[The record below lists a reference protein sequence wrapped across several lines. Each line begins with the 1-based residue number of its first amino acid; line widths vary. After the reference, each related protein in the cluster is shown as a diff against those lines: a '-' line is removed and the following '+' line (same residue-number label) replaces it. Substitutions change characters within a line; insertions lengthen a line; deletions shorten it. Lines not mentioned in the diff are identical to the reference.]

1 MGAALSVMANWI
13 LGITGGIGSGKT
25 AATDYFQTLGIVV
38 VDADVVAREVVQP
51 GQCALTAI
59 VQHFGQDVLAADGS
73 LDRRKLREIVFA
85 DPSQRQALE
94 AITHPAIH
102 AELIRQLQMASSP
115 YAILATPLLWETGQ
129 AKLVQHSLVIDVP
142 EALQLQ
148 RASQRDGSSEAQIKA
163 IMAAQLS
170 RDQRL
175 AKADDVISNTGSLH
189 DLYAEIDRL
198 HPLYLQRANA

>member
-1 MGAALSVMANWI
+1 MANWI
-13 LGITGGIGSGKT
+13 LGLTGGIGSGKT

-38 VDADVVAREVVQP
+38 VDADVVAREVVAP
-51 GQCALTAI
+51 GQPALADI
-59 VQHFGQDVLAADGS
+59 AQRFGHDVIAPDGT
-73 LDRRKLREIVFA
+73 LNRPKLREIVFA
-85 DPSQRQALE
+85 DASQRQALE

-102 AELIRQLQMASSP
+102 AELIRQLQVASSA

-129 AKLVQHSLVIDVP
+129 AKLVDHSLVIDVP

-148 RASQRDGSSEAQIKA
+148 RASQRDGNTEAQIKA

-175 AKADDVISNTGSLH
+175 AKADDVITNTGSLP
-189 DLYAEIDRL
+189 DLYAAIDRL
-198 HPLYLQRANA
+198 HPVYLQRANA

>member
-1 MGAALSVMANWI
+1 MANWI
-13 LGITGGIGSGKT
+13 LGLTGGIGSGKT

-38 VDADVVAREVVQP
+38 VDADVVAREVVAP
-51 GQCALTAI
+51 GQPALADI
-59 VQHFGQDVLAADGS
+59 AQRFGHDVIAQDGTLN
-73 LDRRKLREIVFA
+73 RPKLREIVFA
-85 DPSQRQALE
+85 DASQRQALE

-102 AELIRQLQMASSP
+102 AELIRQLQVASSA

-129 AKLVQHSLVIDVP
+129 AKLVDHNLVIDVP

-148 RASQRDGSSEAQIKA
+148 RASQRDGNTEAQIKA

-175 AKADDVISNTGSLH
+175 AKADDVITNTGSLP
-189 DLYAEIDRL
+189 DLYAAIDRL
-198 HPLYLQRANA
+198 HPVYLQRANA

>member
-1 MGAALSVMANWI
+1 MANWI
-13 LGITGGIGSGKT
+13 LGVTGGIGSGKT

-51 GQCALTAI
+51 GQSALAAI
-59 VQHFGQDVLAADGS
+59 AQHFGQDVLAADGS

-85 DPSQRQALE
+85 DVSQRQALE

-102 AELIRQLQMASSP
+102 AELIRQLKIASSP

-148 RASQRDGSSEAQIKA
+148 RASLRDGNSEAQIKA

-170 RDQRL
+170 REQRL
-175 AKADDVISNTGSLH
+175 AKADDVISNTGSLN
-189 DLYAEIDRL
+189 DLYDEINRL

>member
-1 MGAALSVMANWI
+1 MANWI
-13 LGITGGIGSGKT
+13 LGVTGGIGSGKT

-51 GQCALTAI
+51 GQSALAAI

-85 DPSQRQALE
+85 DVSQRQALE

-102 AELIRQLQMASSP
+102 AELIRQLQIASSP

-148 RASQRDGSSEAQIKA
+148 RASLRDGNSEAQIKA

-170 RDQRL
+170 REQRL
-175 AKADDVISNTGSLH
+175 AKADDVISNTGSLN
-189 DLYAEIDRL
+189 DLYAEINRL

>member
-1 MGAALSVMANWI
+1 MANWI
-13 LGITGGIGSGKT
+13 LGVTGGIGSGKT

-51 GQCALTAI
+51 GQRALTAI

-198 HPLYLQRANA
+198 HPLYLQRANT

>member
-1 MGAALSVMANWI
+1 MGTAVSVMANWI
-13 LGITGGIGSGKT
+13 LGVTGGIGSGKT

-51 GQCALTAI
+51 GQSALAAI
-59 VQHFGQDVLAADGS
+59 VQHFGQDALAADGS

-85 DPSQRQALE
+85 DVSQRQALE

-102 AELIRQLQMASSP
+102 AELIRQLHVASSP

-148 RASQRDGSSEAQIKA
+148 RASLRDGNSEAQIKA

-170 RDQRL
+170 REQRL
-175 AKADDVISNTGSLH
+175 AKADDVISNTGSLN
-189 DLYAEIDRL
+189 DLYAEINRL

>member
-1 MGAALSVMANWI
+1 MANWI
-13 LGITGGIGSGKT
+13 LGVTGGIGSGKT

-38 VDADVVAREVVQP
+38 VDADIVAREVVQP
-51 GQCALTAI
+51 GQRALADI

-73 LDRRKLREIVFA
+73 LDRRKLREIVFT
-85 DPSQRQALE
+85 DVSQRQALE

-163 IMAAQLS
+163 IMAAQLN

-175 AKADDVISNTGSLH
+175 AKADDVISNTGSLQ
-189 DLYAEIDRL
+189 DLYAAINRL

>member
-1 MGAALSVMANWI
+1 MANWI
-13 LGITGGIGSGKT
+13 LGLTGGIGSGKT

-38 VDADVVAREVVQP
+38 VDADVVAREVVAP
-51 GQCALTAI
+51 GQPALANI
-59 VQHFGQDVLAADGS
+59 AQRFGHEVINSDGT
-73 LDRRKLREIVFA
+73 LNRPKLREIVFA
-85 DPSQRQALE
+85 DASQRQALE

-102 AELIRQLQMASSP
+102 AELIRQLQVASSA

-129 AKLVQHSLVIDVP
+129 AKLVDHSLVIDVP

-148 RASQRDGSSEAQIKA
+148 RASQRDGNTEAQIKA

-175 AKADDVISNTGSLH
+175 AKADDVITNTGSLN
-189 DLYAEIDRL
+189 DLYAAIDRL
-198 HPLYLQRANA
+198 HPVYLQRASA

>member
-1 MGAALSVMANWI
+1 MANWI
-13 LGITGGIGSGKT
+13 LGVTGGIGSGKT
-25 AATDYFQTLGIVV
+25 AATDYFQTLGIEV
-38 VDADVVAREVVQP
+38 VDADIVAREVVQP
-51 GQCALTAI
+51 GQHALAAI
-59 VQHFGQDVLAADGS
+59 AQHFGQEVLAADGS

-85 DPSQRQALE
+85 DVSQRQALE

-148 RASQRDGSSEAQIKA
+148 RASLRDGSSEAQIKA
-163 IMAAQLS
+163 IMAAQLG
-170 RDQRL
+170 REQRL
-175 AKADDVISNTGSLH
+175 VKADDVICNNGSLN
-189 DLYAEIDRL
+189 DLYAEINRL
-198 HPLYLQRANA
+198 HPLYLARARA

>member
-1 MGAALSVMANWI
+1 MANWI
-13 LGITGGIGSGKT
+13 LGVTGGIGSGKT

-51 GQCALTAI
+51 GQSALAAI
-59 VQHFGQDVLAADGS
+59 VQHFGQDALAADGS

-85 DPSQRQALE
+85 DVSQRQALE

-102 AELIRQLQMASSP
+102 AELIRQLQIASSP

-148 RASQRDGSSEAQIKA
+148 RASLRDGNSEAQIKA

-170 RDQRL
+170 REQRL
-175 AKADDVISNTGSLH
+175 AKADDVISNTGSLN
-189 DLYAEIDRL
+189 DLYAEINRL

>member
-1 MGAALSVMANWI
+1 MANWI
-13 LGITGGIGSGKT
+13 LGVTGGIGSGKT

-51 GQCALTAI
+51 GQRALAAI
-59 VQHFGQDVLAADGS
+59 AQHFGQDVLAADGS
-73 LDRRKLREIVFA
+73 LDRPKLREIVFA
-85 DPSQRQALE
+85 DVSQRQALE

-102 AELIRQLQMASSP
+102 AELIRQLQVASSP

-148 RASQRDGSSEAQIKA
+148 RASLRDGNSEAQIKA

-170 RDQRL
+170 REQRL
-175 AKADDVISNTGSLH
+175 AKADDVISNTGSLN
-189 DLYAEIDRL
+189 DLYAEINRL

>member
-1 MGAALSVMANWI
+1 MANWI
-13 LGITGGIGSGKT
+13 LGVTGGIGSGKT

-51 GQCALTAI
+51 GQHALTAI

-85 DPSQRQALE
+85 DVSQRQALE

-102 AELIRQLQMASSP
+102 AELIRQLQVASSP

-129 AKLVQHSLVIDVP
+129 AKMVQHSLVIDVP
-142 EALQLQ
+142 EALQIQ

-163 IMAAQLS
+163 IMSAQLS

-175 AKADDVISNTGSLH
+175 ANADDVISNTGSLN
-189 DLYAEIDRL
+189 DLYNEINRL